1 MPTKPS
7 PLNFLKQVIK
17 TDSWLDVIK
26 HLAFAI
32 AIGTTITL
40 TFFYIYLPIIT
51 NHGESLTVPN
61 LQGVSVDELQDFLV
75 ERDLRFEVVDS
86 VYSADYPPLTVTR
99 QFPKPGSKVKENRKI
114 FISLNS
120 VNPPTTMMPD
130 LIDKTLK
137 NAELILRSYELIP
150 GKVLYKPDPFRN
162 ILEQLYDGEHITPN
176 TSLPKGSTID
186 LIRGDGYGVRLFEM
200 PDLRGLVLSEANVII
215 RGNSLEPGLIFNSDS
230 LDIEMTV
237 IIRQSPRQGLTVRVG
252 RTIDLWLGNLDHLA
266 PLDSLLQN

>member
-1 MPTKPS
+1 MPTKTS
-7 PLNFLKQVIK
+7 LIGFLKQLIK
-17 TDSWLDVIK
+17 IDSWLDVIK
-26 HLAFAI
+26 HLGI
-32 AIGTTITL
+32 ALALGTTITL

-51 NHGESLTVPN
+51 NHGESLTVPD
-61 LQGVSVDELQDFLV
+61 LQGVSLDELQDFLV

-86 VYSADYPPLTVTR
+86 VYSAEYPPLTVTR
-99 QFPKPGSKVKENRKI
+99 QFPKPGSKVKEKRKI

-120 VNPPTTMMPD
+120 VNPPTTLMPD

-162 ILEQLYDGEHITPN
+162 ILEQLYNGEPITSN

-186 LIRGDGYGVRLFEM
+186 LIRGDGYGIRLFEM

-215 RGNSLEPGLIFNSDS
+215 RGNNLEPGLVFNSDS

-237 IIRQSPRQGLTVRVG
+237 VVKQSPRQGLTVRIG
-252 RTIDLWLGNLDHLA
+252 RSIDLWLGNLDQLA
-266 PLDSLLQN
+266 PLDSLHQD